1 MEGFL
6 PDHLNISS
14 RYILHTSIRLV
25 MEKKHISAYINN
37 RGNLRNS
44 YEISLLKT
52 CEITYKPYDSLEN
65 KIMLFDYGLML

>member
-1 MEGFL
+1 
-6 PDHLNISS
+6 
-14 RYILHTSIRLV
+14 